1 MGDYSWQVPLAVM
14 AGIIVIESAANWALS
29 IWPSVKIPPWVKKV
43 ALLLLAAVATV
54 VAISAWGDT
63 QADAFISVF
72 TGIAT
77 VLTFLAYRSPGDSG
91 EAQQKPSGGAEP
103 ADVVGSGKKY
113 ARD

>member
-29 IWPSVKIPPWVKKV
+29 TWPNVRIPPWTKKV
-43 ALLLLAAVATV
+43 ALLILAAVATV

-63 QADAFISVF
+63 QVEAFISVF

-77 VLTFLAYRSPGDSG
+77 VLTFLAYRSPVDAG
-91 EAQQKPSGGAEP
+91 EVQQKSTGKVEPS
-103 ADVVGSGKKY
+103 DVVGSGTGHT
-113 ARD
+113 RD